1 MAEEPPY
8 VLIVDDERV
17 IADTLHLILESQS
30 HASRSFYSGEE
41 ALRYATEHPPLML
54 ISDVIMAGMTGFD
67 LAIQLKKIVPGCTVL
82 LISGQ
87 VATERLLE
95 QAKQAGHSFDLL
107 AKPVHPVEILERVKR
122 VFASASRTS

>member
-1 MAEEPPY
+1 MADERPY

-17 IADTLHLILESQS
+17 IADTLHLILESQGY
-30 HASRSFYSGEE
+30 ASRSFYSGEE
-41 ALRYATEHPPLML
+41 ALGFATEHPPLML
-54 ISDVIMAGMTGFD
+54 ISDVIMTGMTGFD
-67 LAIQLKKIVPGCTVL
+67 LAIRLKQIIPGCTVL

-95 QAKQAGHSFDLL
+95 QANQSGQSFDLL

-122 VFASASRTS
+122 VFAAAPPN